1 MKDAFYFSHDSN
13 AQHDP
18 KMNRL
23 IYSMGWEGYGLYWG
37 IIERLRNEKDY
48 TMQTDYECI
57 ANAMRTDSERIKSV
71 IEDFDLFVIDDDDFY
86 SNSLMERMKL
96 REMKS
101 EKARQSAYKRWGKDA
116 NALDSSMRTQSDGNA
131 IKERKVKEI
140 KGKEKSLD
148 SKESKNGE
156 LTLIE
161 YYGTAFEKCFNNQ
174 YHANFGKEG
183 HMLKKLEKQYGY
195 DKVTKNI
202 DYFFE
207 TYITTDDFAME
218 NPNVGTF
225 QMKWNSIAS
234 KRSGKKSL
242 TRGEKKIVGNAEKIM
257 GVALD

>member
-1 MKDAFYFSHDSN
+1 
-13 AQHDP
+13 
-18 KMNRL
+18 
-23 IYSMGWEGYGLYWG
+23 MGWGGYGLYWG
-37 IIERLRNEKDY
+37 IVERLRNESSY
-48 TMQTDYECI
+48 TMPTDYECI
-57 ANAMRTDSERIKSV
+57 ANAMRTESDRIKSV
-71 IEDFDLFVIDDDDFY
+71 IEDFDLFIIEKDYFY

-116 NALDSSMRTQSDGNA
+116 NALDSGMRPHYDIECDGNA
-131 IKERKVKEI
+131 IKERKVKES

-195 DKVTKNI
+195 DKVTENI

-207 TYITTDDFAME
+207 TYITTDNFAME

-225 QMKWNSIAS
+225 HLKWNSIAS
-234 KRSGKKSL
+234 RKSGKKSL
-242 TRGEKKIVGNAEKIM
+242 TKGEKKIVTNAENIM
-257 GVALD
+257 GVNLD